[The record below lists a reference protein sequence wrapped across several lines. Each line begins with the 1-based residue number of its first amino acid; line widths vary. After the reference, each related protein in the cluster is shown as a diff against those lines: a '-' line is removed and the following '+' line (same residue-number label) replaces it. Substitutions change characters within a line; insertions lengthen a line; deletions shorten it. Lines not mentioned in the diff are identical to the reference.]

1 MRAMEGKEQDWVF
14 QAPWL
19 FVKIFCGLLVVWT
32 VGTAPLIWQKI
43 PFREQ
48 I

>member
-1 MRAMEGKEQDWVF
+1 MEGKEQDRVF

-19 FVKIFCGLLVVWT
+19 FVKIFYGLLVVWT

-43 PFREQ
+43 PSRKRM
-48 I
+48 